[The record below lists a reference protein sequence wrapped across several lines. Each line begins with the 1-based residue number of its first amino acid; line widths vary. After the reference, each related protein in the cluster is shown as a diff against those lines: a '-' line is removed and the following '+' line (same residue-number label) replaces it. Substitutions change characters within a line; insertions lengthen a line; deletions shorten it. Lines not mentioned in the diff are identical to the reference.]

1 MHHPLQKADMIL
13 ALGSND
19 TRVAEHGAALWLQG
33 YAPYILFSG
42 GSGRLTEGLF
52 HKPEAEIFADVAEKM
67 GVPQEKM
74 LIENRSTNTGENIDF
89 TRELLKEKGMD
100 PATFIL
106 VQKPYMERRAYATF
120 KMRWPEKEFVVTSP
134 ELSYTQYPN
143 ETITRELLINIM
155 VGDLQRIKIYPAKGF
170 QIPQEIPD
178 EVWTAYERLVAL
190 GYTQHLVKE

>member
-1 MHHPLQKADMIL
+1 MQEEQGEVDKLAQIIWDYHHMHHPLEKADMIL
-13 ALGSND
+13 VLGSND
-19 TRVAEHGAALWLQG
+19 TRVAEHGAGLWLQG

-42 GSGRLTEGLF
+42 GFGRLTESMF
-52 HKPEAEIFADVAEKM
+52 HKPEAEIFADMAQKM
-67 GVPQEKM
+67 GVPQEKI

-89 TRELLKEKGMD
+89 TRELLREKGMD

-143 ETITRELLINIM
+143 ETITRELLINIT
-155 VGDLQRIKIYPAKGF
+155 VGDLQRIRC
-170 QIPQEIPD
+170 
-178 EVWTAYERLVAL
+178 V
-190 GYTQHLVKE
+190 